1 MRKIPKVIL
10 LIDSSRESGR
20 QLLKGIA
27 KYNHLH
33 GHCNFERKPMYY
45 EYQAYYKKYH
55 QWEKE
60 TFTRLKEWHADGI
73 FVNSVNEQQQ
83 FDTILSLKLPTIMI
97 GGYNF
102 DKSIPMW
109 HLIRSDSRKIGKMA
123 AEHLLDRGF
132 KQFAYCGFYNISWSD
147 ERGESF
153 AKRIAEAGFKTH
165 FYKQPKSKK
174 QRLWENEQ
182 SCIVDWI
189 KLLPKPL
196 GLMACNDERGHNV
209 IESCKISG
217 LDVPSE
223 IAIIGVDNDE
233 LVCDLSDP
241 PMTSISLNN
250 AKAGYEATRL
260 LHKLIRGEKIAHQE
274 FTVQP
279 KYIVTRQSTDI
290 LAIEDRDVAKAVQFI
305 QQHIQDNLQVSN
317 VVDEVAISRRS
328 LERKFRSV
336 LGHSVHDEIKN
347 LHINLFSMM
356 LIETHLSIS
365 QIAASLGLP
374 SYENISRYFRQI
386 KGLSPRAY
394 RKKYQI
400 PLINEYQNN
409 H

>member
-1 MRKIPKVIL
+1 
-10 LIDSSRESGR
+10 
-20 QLLKGIA
+20 
-27 KYNHLH
+27 
-33 GHCNFERKPMYY
+33 
-45 EYQAYYKKYH
+45 
-55 QWEKE
+55 
-60 TFTRLKEWHADGI
+60 
-73 FVNSVNEQQQ
+73 
-83 FDTILSLKLPTIMI
+83 
-97 GGYNF
+97 
-102 DKSIPMW
+102 
-109 HLIRSDSRKIGKMA
+109 MA

-132 KQFAYCGFYNISWSD
+132 RQFAYCGFYNISWSD

-153 AKRIAEAGFKTH
+153 AKRIAEAGFKTN
-165 FYKQPKSKK
+165 FYKPQKSKNK
-174 QRLWENEQ
+174 RLWENEQ
-182 SCIVDWI
+182 PYMVDWI

-209 IESCKISG
+209 IESCKIAG

-250 AKAGYEATRL
+250 EKAGYEATEL
-260 LHKLIRGEKIAHQE
+260 LHKLMRDQKIGHQE
-274 FTVQP
+274 ITVQP
-279 KYIVTRQSTDI
+279 KYVVTRQSTDI

-305 QQHIQDNLQVSN
+305 QQHIQDNLQVSD
-317 VVDEVAISRRS
+317 VVDAVALSRRS

-347 LHINLFSMM
+347 LHINLFSTM

-365 QIAASLGLP
+365 QIATSLGL
-374 SYENISRYFRQI
+374 SSFKNISRYFRQR
-386 KGLSPRAY
+386 KGLSPLAY

-400 PLINEYQNN
+400 PFVNESYNN